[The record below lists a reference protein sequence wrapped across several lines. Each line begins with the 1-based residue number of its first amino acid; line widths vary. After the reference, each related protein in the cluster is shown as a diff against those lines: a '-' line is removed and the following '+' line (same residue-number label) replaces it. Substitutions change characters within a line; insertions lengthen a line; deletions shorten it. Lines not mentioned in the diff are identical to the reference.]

1 MKNKCNCKKNW
12 EAQGRM
18 NHFLS
23 QNDKLFVE
31 LNKLT
36 WRQIKR
42 LLFAWG
48 LLIVLQLTSLVISV
62 IK

>member
-1 MKNKCNCKKNW
+1 
-12 EAQGRM
+12 M